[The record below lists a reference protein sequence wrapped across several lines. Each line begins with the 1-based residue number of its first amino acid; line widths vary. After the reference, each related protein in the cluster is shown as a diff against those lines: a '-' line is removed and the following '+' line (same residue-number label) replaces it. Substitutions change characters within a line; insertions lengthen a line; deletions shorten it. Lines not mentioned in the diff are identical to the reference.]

1 MEGITVM
8 LRDPLTRCCASLTFF
23 RTVWLPYTV
32 SYKTP
37 SFLVSLANSVFPRKV
52 FKKLIGPC
60 GRFGNELD

>member
-1 MEGITVM
+1 MEGITIM
-8 LRDPLTRCCASLTFF
+8 LRDPLIRCCASLTFSLM
-23 RTVWLPYTV
+23 VWLHSTV

-52 FKKLIGPC
+52 FKRLIGSR